1 MSKYNS
7 KKVYAVERDGI
18 WYDFGTLTEALR
30 YCDSYGLKAEDVLIF
45 DSRKEY
51 RRWGVLLEQER
62 LSAIYNLQRQVPY
75 TLVPA
80 QYEEYL
86 VTGKR
91 SSKMKRRRLEAPIF
105 YKADF
110 VYSLKD
116 GTVVVEDVKS
126 NATRKLPD
134 YVMKRKLMLYV
145 HGIKLKEII

>member
-30 YCDSYGLKAEDVLIF
+30 YCDDNKLKAEDVLIF

-51 RRWGVLLEQER
+51 KRWGYLLEQER

-75 TLVPA
+75 TLIPA

-134 YVMKRKLMLYV
+134 YVMKRKLMLYI